1 MTNYPEHLLA
11 DGKHHAGDAAWQQW
25 LFVVIFKHHTKAGKF
40 FDVLLIAAILISVLT
55 LMLSTVHQFNFR
67 YSTWFYLLEW
77 GFTLVFTLEY
87 MLRMACVKSQRTY
100 ARSFYGVV
108 DLLAILPSY
117 LELIVHGGS
126 YLLIIRIV
134 RILRIFRILKL
145 TRYVGEANA
154 LMEALGASRRKI
166 MVFIYAVFVLV
177 VVCGSIMY
185 LVEGE
190 EHGFTSIPAS
200 VYWAIVTL
208 TTVGYGDVYPQ
219 TPLGQAIASLVMIM
233 GYGIIAVPTG
243 IFAAELGQVMGQKK
257 PQSKMCPQCGIT
269 SHYTD
274 AVYCRVCG
282 SDLNPPDTE
291 NPPDNPP
298 GSQ

>member
-1 MTNYPEHLLA
+1 MTRYPDYLLA
-11 DGKHHAGDAAWQQW
+11 DGKHHAGSAPWQQW
-25 LFVVIFKHHTKAGKF
+25 LFVIIFKTQTASGKL
-40 FDVLLIAAILISVLT
+40 FDVLLIVAILGSVLT

-67 YSTWFYLLEW
+67 YSTWFYYLEW
-77 GFTLVFTLEY
+77 GFTLLFTLEY
-87 MLRMACVKSQRTY
+87 MLRLACVKSQRIY
-100 ARSFYGVV
+100 ARSFYGIV

-126 YLLIIRIV
+126 YLLIIRII
-134 RILRIFRILKL
+134 RILRVFRILKL
-145 TRYVGEANA
+145 VRYVGEADA
-154 LMEALGASRRKI
+154 LMEALVASRRKI
-166 MVFIYAVFVLV
+166 MVFIYAVFILV

-208 TTVGYGDVYPQ
+208 TTVGYGDISPQ

-243 IFAAELGQVMGQKK
+243 IFAAELGQVMGQKR
-257 PQSKMCPQCGIT
+257 PQNKMCPQCAIT
-269 SHYTD
+269 GHDND
-274 AVYCRVCG
+274 AIYCRVCG
-282 SDLNPPDTE
+282 SNLK
-291 NPPDNPP
+291 P
-298 GSQ
+298 GEKQ